1 MISFPQIKI
10 VATLSQLALLGFSA
24 MVSQGVY
31 AKWDEER
38 DMTTNGKE
46 ELVYYYKTNEQGQKL
61 VLDKYVK
68 RLIFIRPDRFYKRSI
83 RQIKIDGVAV
93 DVISDPFSHYPEQTA
108 IVFENKDEV
117 LKKLF
122 LAKKIEFNVLY
133 GRDEAMSTFQ
143 IK

>member
-1 MISFPQIKI
+1 MMNFSQMKT
-10 VATLSQLALLGFSA
+10 VATLSQLALLIFSV
-24 MVSQGVY
+24 MVSLSVY

-38 DMTTNGKE
+38 DMTANGKE

-68 RLIFIRPDRFYKRSI
+68 RLIFIRSDKLYKRSI
-83 RQIKIDGVAV
+83 KQIKIDGVAV
-93 DVISDPFSHYPEQTA
+93 DVTSDPFSHYPEQTA

-133 GRDEAMSTFQ
+133 GRDEAVSTFQ

>member
-1 MISFPQIKI
+1 MMHFYKVVSTLFLSLFISQAAF
-10 VATLSQLALLGFSA
+10 
-24 MVSQGVY
+24 

-38 DMTTNGKE
+38 DMTANGKE
-46 ELVYYYKTNEQGQKL
+46 ELVYYYKMNEQGQKL

-68 RLIFIRPDRFYKRSI
+68 RLIFIRPDRLYKRSI
-83 RQIKIDGVAV
+83 KQIKIDGVAV
-93 DVISDPFSHYPEQTA
+93 DVTSDPFSRYPEQTA
-108 IVFENKDEV
+108 IVFDNKDEV

-133 GRDEAMSTFQ
+133 GRDEAVSVFQ

>member
-1 MISFPQIKI
+1 MKYFSQKKI
-10 VATLSQLALLGFSA
+10 APTLSRLALLIFAVMTNQS
-24 MVSQGVY
+24 VH

-46 ELVYYYKTNEQGQKL
+46 ELVYYYKTNDQDQKL

-68 RLIFIRPDRFYKRSI
+68 RLIFIRPDKFYKRSI
-83 RQIKIDGVAV
+83 KQIKIDGVAV
-93 DVISDPFSHYPEQTA
+93 DVTSDPFSRYPEQTA

-133 GRDEAMSTFQ
+133 GRDEALSTFQ

>member
-1 MISFPQIKI
+1 MMHLRYRFAL
-10 VATLSQLALLGFSA
+10 VALLTVMSQSA
-24 MVSQGVY
+24 N

-38 DMTTNGKE
+38 DVTTNGKE
-46 ELVYYYKTNEQGQKL
+46 ELVYYYKINEQGQKL

-68 RLIFIRPDRFYKRSI
+68 RLIFIRPDKFYKRSI
-83 RQIKIDGVAV
+83 KQIKIDGVVV
-93 DVISDPFSHYPEQTA
+93 DVTSDPFSRYPEQTA
-108 IVFENKDEV
+108 IVFDNKDEV

-133 GRDEAMSTFQ
+133 GREEGLSTFL

>member
-1 MISFPQIKI
+1 MKNFSKQKI
-10 VATLSQLALLGFSA
+10 IPTLSRLALLVFA
-24 MVSQGVY
+24 VMVSQGVY

-46 ELVYYYKTNEQGQKL
+46 ELVYYYKMNEQGQKL

-68 RLIFIRPDRFYKRSI
+68 RLIFIRPDKFYKRSI
-83 RQIKIDGVAV
+83 RQIKIDGVV
-93 DVISDPFSHYPEQTA
+93 LDVNSDPFSHYPEQTA

-133 GRDEAMSTFQ
+133 GREEAVSTFQ